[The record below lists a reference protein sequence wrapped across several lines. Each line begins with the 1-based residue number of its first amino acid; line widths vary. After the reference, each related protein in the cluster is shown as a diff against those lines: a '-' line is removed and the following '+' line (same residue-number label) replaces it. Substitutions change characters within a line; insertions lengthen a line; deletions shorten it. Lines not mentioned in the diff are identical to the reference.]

1 MTGRWWLITPTGSL
15 TKDLAQRLGLPRI
28 VPLVVLVGVLHT
40 PRMEKA
46 SQLLRA
52 AASHWE
58 DGTLLLLLR
67 VRTSSSIGDC
77 SCCNIIIIRIE
88 AKIERRP
95 SRIREV
101 RRWCAAE
108 QVVVLRAEGGAATQ
122 PRTEEKPVVLLVVI
136 RVVL

>member
-1 MTGRWWLITPTGSL
+1 M
-15 TKDLAQRLGLPRI
+15 
-28 VPLVVLVGVLHT
+28 PLVLLLVGVLHT

-52 AASHWE
+52 AACHLK
-58 DGTLLLLLR
+58 DGTLLLLLLLR

-77 SCCNIIIIRIE
+77 SCCSIIIIRIE

>member
-1 MTGRWWLITPTGSL
+1 M
-15 TKDLAQRLGLPRI
+15 
-28 VPLVVLVGVLHT
+28 PLVLLLVGVLHT

-52 AASHWE
+52 AACHWE

-95 SRIREV
+95 SRIREI
-101 RRWCAAE
+101 RRCGAAVE
-108 QVVVLRAEGGAATQ
+108 QVAVLAEGSGGAATQ
-122 PRTEEKPVVLLVVI
+122 PLLVVI
-136 RVVL
+136 RVVLYDYEWLQ